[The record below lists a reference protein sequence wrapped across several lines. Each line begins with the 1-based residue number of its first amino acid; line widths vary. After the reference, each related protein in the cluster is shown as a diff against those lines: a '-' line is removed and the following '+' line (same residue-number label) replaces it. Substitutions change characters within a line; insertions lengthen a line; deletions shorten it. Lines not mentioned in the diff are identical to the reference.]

1 MPFSVTS
8 IAYLLLILIDFI
20 LNIIYSF
27 CYGIFSLIKLIFK
40 QITNRNMVDTSKK
53 QKRNSSHFKHNQTI
67 TERGIIDANWQKLL
81 ATTLLSEKKTEK
93 QAKDNKK
100 DQYTGSFRRSRKR
113 NREMDQPCGAVEDLK
128 HLKIDN
134 VAENSSNSEQ
144 NKNKVGRGNK
154 KNKLTKFIAIDCEMV
169 GIGLNGD
176 DNMLARISLVNKFG
190 DCVYDKFVKP
200 REEVVNYRTQVSG
213 IRKEDLINGED
224 FATVQKEVAEILKG
238 RILVGHSLR
247 HDLSVLFLS
256 HPKKNIRDTSKY
268 KPFRKITKGSTPSLK
283 CLSKEILGVD
293 IQHGEHSSIEDAKA
307 AMQIYCTVATHWEQS
322 LSQKKGY
329 SRKFVES

>member
-1 MPFSVTS
+1 
-8 IAYLLLILIDFI
+8 
-20 LNIIYSF
+20 
-27 CYGIFSLIKLIFK
+27 
-40 QITNRNMVDTSKK
+40 ITNRNMVDTSKK
-53 QKRNSSHFKHNQTI
+53 QKRNSHFKHNQTI

-247 HDLSVLFLS
+247 HDLS
-256 HPKKNIRDTSKY
+256 
-268 KPFRKITKGSTPSLK
+268 ITKGSTPSLK